1 VALSSNHEEVHS
13 VSYDGSLKS
22 VNMEKQKKTRSVN
35 ITSSKLTCCQLH
47 HSEKFLTIGSFDSK
61 LFAPLPLHHHAL
73 HFAFSDQKKKMCK
86 RYVYS
91 FEHSKVV
98 AKVEE
103 AHESSVSTMRLKKN
117 LLLTGSTDST
127 VKLWDID
134 NIGAG
139 QLLRY
144 EYHHAPASSCD
155 LSEACN
161 IATVGFS
168 DGTVSLFDVRAGLK
182 TISSKVFFFFF
193 FFFFFS
199 RLLTSFVCF
208 IPPKKNCF
216 MGV

>member
-1 VALSSNHEEVHS
+1 
-13 VSYDGSLKS
+13 
-22 VNMEKQKKTRSVN
+22 M
-35 ITSSKLTCCQLH
+35 
-47 HSEKFLTIGSFDSK
+47 
-61 LFAPLPLHHHAL
+61 
-73 HFAFSDQKKKMCK
+73 
-86 RYVYS
+86 YS

-161 IATVGFS
+161 VAAVGFS

-182 TISSKVFFFFF
+182 TISSKVFFS
-193 FFFFFS
+193 FS
-199 RLLTSFVCF
+199 VENTISSVPLFKTRNCLVVVSLARGSSQAQTKLLLLQRMDQSVSFLL
-208 IPPKKNCF
+208 IHS
-216 MGV
+216 M